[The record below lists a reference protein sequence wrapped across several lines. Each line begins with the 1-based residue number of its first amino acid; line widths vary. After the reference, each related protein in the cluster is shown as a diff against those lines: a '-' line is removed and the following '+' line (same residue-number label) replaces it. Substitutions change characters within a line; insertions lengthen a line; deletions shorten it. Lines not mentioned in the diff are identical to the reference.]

1 MPNNLSFT
9 MAKISKDDDLST
21 GLNNLK
27 KHIFNELMDLVG
39 RVFIIVGF
47 SEDVKIG
54 NRGFLPE
61 EKEKGLVLVFNRGMN
76 FKWHDWGIE
85 AKLAFGSTPQECLVP
100 IEHIIGIYSPE
111 AGTQFLSLPA
121 ESTQQSEERKE
132 GKEGKTQDKVEGS
145 KVVKVDFGK
154 K

>member
-1 MPNNLSFT
+1 
-9 MAKISKDDDLST
+9 MAKISKDNDLTT

-27 KHIFNELMDLVG
+27 KHIFNELMELVG

-61 EKEKGLVLVFNRGMN
+61 EKEKGLVLVFNRGMS
-76 FKWHDWGIE
+76 FRWHDWGIE

-111 AGTQFLSLPA
+111 AGTQFLSLPE
-121 ESTQQSEERKE
+121 ESTQQSEERE
-132 GKEGKTQDKVEGS
+132 GETQGNVEGS